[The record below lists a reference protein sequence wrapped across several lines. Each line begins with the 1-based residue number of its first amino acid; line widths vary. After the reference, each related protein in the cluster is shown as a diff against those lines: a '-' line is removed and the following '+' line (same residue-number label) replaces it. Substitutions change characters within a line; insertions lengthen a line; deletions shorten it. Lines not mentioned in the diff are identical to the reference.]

1 VVTQVL
7 VAKVLPEKLNKTR
20 RIYLDQGIYLDSLK
34 LFLTATKKIEASSSK
49 NNYNIII
56 YEFDLLRV
64 G

>member
-34 LFLTATKKIEASSSK
+34 LFLTATKKI
-49 NNYNIII
+49 
-56 YEFDLLRV
+56 
-64 G
+64 